1 MMTGRLADFKVSWTN
16 EHHSQNGYIQTFHQ
30 PRMNRSRYR
39 NKSIHL
45 LHLLYNADLLLFFL
59 NRSSH
64 CCPFANNL
72 YNILLFSYLS
82 PRDIIRKIYQYRPR
96 SSFLRIHHRK
106 LEARYYP
113 FWIHDSLGQFG
124 DGFYHLDDGGFL
136 EPVLSHSGIAGHSEG
151 SNLTRKVKNG
161 Y

>member
-45 LHLLYNADLLLFFL
+45 LYLLYNADLLLFFL

-72 YNILLFSYLS
+72 YNILLFSYLRTS
-82 PRDIIRKIYQYRPR
+82 RMIGCV
-96 SSFLRIHHRK
+96 
-106 LEARYYP
+106 YP
-113 FWIHDSLGQFG
+113 FPTENIFNHFSLKPIWFAS
-124 DGFYHLDDGGFL
+124 YLDMNISPIICPDYFWGLLL
-136 EPVLSHSGIAGHSEG
+136 EIIF
-151 SNLTRKVKNG
+151 
-161 Y
+161 